1 MNASEENDKK
11 DSKLIKFNKAGYV
24 ILESVIPA
32 DYLETAQ
39 RVTIEL
45 KQYLIDEG
53 LIGTEKDFGAPFYW
67 SGIDMAGML
76 SKELYDMY
84 TSDFMHEIASK
95 YLEAEPYLFNDQ
107 IVVKMPNEE
116 FQFSPHYD
124 NQYGPDPEGAVKG
137 HFKTITC
144 AWILDDFTESN
155 GPISLQ
161 HKETGEWSIPLPKA
175 GDIMIWDGNT
185 THESGINRD
194 INSRRIWLNVYST
207 INMSTLAPG
216 FHNFYTD
223 KFDGNTRQ

>member
-1 MNASEENDKK
+1 MNTLGEINNPELEE
-11 DSKLIKFNKAGYV
+11 FNRRGWI
-24 ILESVIPA
+24 ILESVISNQ
-32 DYLETAQ
+32 DLETAR
-39 RVTIEL
+39 RVTAEL

-53 LIGTEKDFGAPFYW
+53 LIGTEKEFGAPFYW

-76 SKELYDMY
+76 SKELYEMY
-84 TSDFMHEIASK
+84 TSNFMHEIASK
-95 YLEAEPYLFNDQ
+95 YLRAEPYLFNDQ
-107 IVVKMPNEE
+107 IVVKLPNEDFE
-116 FQFSPHYD
+116 FSPHYD
-124 NQYGPDPEGAVKG
+124 NQYGPDPEGALKG

-144 AWILDDFTESN
+144 AWILDDFTELN

-161 HKETGEWSIPLPKA
+161 DPKTGEWSTPLPKA

-185 THESGINRD
+185 VHKSGINRD

-223 KFDGNTRQ
+223 KFDGTNR